1 MSGRTEGGERH
12 TPSPCLQKCAAR
24 PSVKEPPSLKNA
36 SGLHFKEMPI
46 LRELPSPMSDPTT
59 LPETMRFIDLPSH
72 GGPEVMRLSQA
83 PLPKP
88 EKGAILVK
96 VEAAGVNR
104 PDVAQRQG
112 TYPPPKDASPILGLE
127 IAGEVV
133 ALGEGVTEFKPG
145 DKVCALANGGG
156 YAEYCTVPVGQAL
169 PFPKGYDA
177 VKAAALPET
186 FFTVWANL
194 FQMAGLTEGE
204 TVLIHGGT
212 SGIGTTA
219 IQLAKAFG
227 AEVYATAG
235 SAEKCEACVT
245 LGAKR
250 AINYREEDF
259 AAVIKTETGGKGVD
273 VVLDMIGAAYF
284 EKNLSALAKDGCL
297 SIIAFLGG
305 AVAEKVNLTPVMVK
319 RLTVTGSTM
328 RPRTA
333 DEKRAIR
340 DDLIQQVWPLV
351 ESGQVAP
358 VINRVFTLD
367 EVVDAHRLMESSNHI
382 GKIVMRVS

>member
-1 MSGRTEGGERH
+1 
-12 TPSPCLQKCAAR
+12 
-24 PSVKEPPSLKNA
+24 
-36 SGLHFKEMPI
+36 MP
-46 LRELPSPMSDPTT
+46 ENVT
-59 LPETMRFIDLPSH
+59 LPEKMRFIDLPSH
-72 GGPEVMRLSQA
+72 GGPDAMRLSHA
-83 PLPKP
+83 PLPRP
-88 EKGAILVK
+88 AKGEILVK

-112 TYPPPKDASPILGLE
+112 IYPPPKGASPILGLE

-133 ALGEGVTEFKPG
+133 ALGEGVDEFRPG
-145 DKVCALANGGG
+145 DRVCALANGGG
-156 YAEYCTVPVGQAL
+156 YAEYCVVPAGQAL

-204 TVLIHGGT
+204 TVLIHGGS

-227 AEVYATAG
+227 ADVYTTAG

-259 AAVIKTETGGKGVD
+259 AEVVKSETGGRGVD
-273 VVLDMIGAAYF
+273 IVLDMIGAAYF
-284 EKNLSALAKDGCL
+284 NKNLAALAKDGCL

-305 AVAEKVNLTPVMVK
+305 AVAEKVDLRPIMVK

-340 DDLIQQVWPLV
+340 DELVEQVWPLI
-351 ESGQVAP
+351 ESGKVQP
-358 VINRVFTLD
+358 VINRVFALE
-367 EVVDAHRLMESSNHI
+367 EVADAHRLMESSTHI
-382 GKIVMRVS
+382 GKIVMRVA

>member
-1 MSGRTEGGERH
+1 
-12 TPSPCLQKCAAR
+12 
-24 PSVKEPPSLKNA
+24 
-36 SGLHFKEMPI
+36 MP
-46 LRELPSPMSDPTT
+46 LPV
-59 LPETMRFIDLPSH
+59 EMRFIDLPSF
-72 GGPEVMRLSQA
+72 GAPEAMVVA
-83 PLPKP
+83 KGPLPAARP
-88 EKGAILVK
+88 GEILVK

-104 PDVAQRQG
+104 PDVQQRKG
-112 TYPPPKDASPILGLE
+112 AYPPPKDASPILGLE

-133 ALGEGVTEFKPG
+133 ALGEGVSEFKLG

-156 YAEYCTVPVGQAL
+156 YAEYCAVPAGQAL
-169 PFPKGYDA
+169 FWPKGYDA

-204 TVLIHGGT
+204 SVLIHGGS

-227 AEVYATAG
+227 ATIYATAG
-235 SAEKCEACVT
+235 SKEKCEACEK

-250 AINYREEDF
+250 GIDYKTEDF
-259 AAVIKTETGGKGVD
+259 AEVIKAETGGKGVD
-273 VVLDMIGAAYF
+273 VVLDMIGAAYL
-284 EKNLSALAKDGCL
+284 EKNLSVLARDGCL

-305 AVAEKVNLTPVMVK
+305 NTAEKINLSPIMVK

-340 DDLIQQVWPLV
+340 DDLLAEVWPLL
-351 ESGQVAP
+351 EEGQVTP
-358 VINRVFTLD
+358 VIHSVLPFD
-367 EVVDAHRLMESSNHI
+367 QVIEAHRLMETSSHI
-382 GKIVMRVS
+382 GKIVLTLG

>member
-1 MSGRTEGGERH
+1 M
-12 TPSPCLQKCAAR
+12 
-24 PSVKEPPSLKNA
+24 
-36 SGLHFKEMPI
+36 
-46 LRELPSPMSDPTT
+46 T
-59 LPETMRFIDLPSH
+59 LPETMKFVDLPNF
-72 GGPEVMRLSQA
+72 GAPDVMTFA
-83 PLPKP
+83 TGPLPAPKAG
-88 EKGAILVK
+88 EILVK
-96 VEAAGVNR
+96 VQAAGINR

-112 TYPPPKDASPILGLE
+112 TYPAPKDASPVLGLE

-133 ALGEGVTEFKPG
+133 ALGEGVSEFRLG
-145 DKVCALANGGG
+145 DQVCALANGGG
-156 YAEYCTVPVGQAL
+156 YAEYCVVPAGQAL

-204 TVLIHGGT
+204 TVLIHGGS

-227 AEVYATAG
+227 ADVYTTAG
-235 SAEKCEACVT
+235 SKEKCEACEK
-245 LGAKR
+245 LGARR

-259 AAVIKTETGGKGVD
+259 AEVIKSETDGKGVD
-273 VVLDMIGAAYF
+273 VILDMIGASYF
-284 EKNLSALAKDGCL
+284 QKNLASLAKDGCL

-305 AVAEKVNLTPVMVK
+305 NMAEKVDLRPIMVK

-340 DDLIQQVWPLV
+340 DELVTQVWPLL
-351 ESGQVAP
+351 EAGEIAP
-358 VINRVFTLD
+358 VIHDIIDFDHVAD
-367 EVVDAHRLMESSNHI
+367 GHRLMESSSHI